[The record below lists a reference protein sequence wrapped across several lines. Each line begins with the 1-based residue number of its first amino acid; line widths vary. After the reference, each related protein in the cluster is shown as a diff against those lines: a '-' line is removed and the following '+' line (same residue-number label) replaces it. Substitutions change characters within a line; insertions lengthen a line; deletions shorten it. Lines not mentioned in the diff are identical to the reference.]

1 MGGHG
6 SSGPSGRTSQ
16 PESPHRKENALRWR
30 TQADPGGLEHRRS
43 RARFYSPTGHL
54 SSCSCIGLPAGK
66 VGLVFSSYS
75 RIPVTPFPRKASPS
89 PQIPALPGLPC
100 GNVPSS
106 GKTLPGGMCLL
117 LGTSPGVSVT
127 FILALGGQCV
137 GRQGLYGFKL
147 ESGSATHQ
155 LRNSSEF
162 NGGNIPYRALRQ
174 LQG

>member
-6 SSGPSGRTSQ
+6 SSGPSGRTSR
-16 PESPHRKENALRWR
+16 PESPHRKELRWR

-89 PQIPALPGLPC
+89 PSDPSPPRSPLWKCSLLREDSARRDVSTPGNFPRGLRDLHSCTWRAVC
-100 GNVPSS
+100 G
-106 GKTLPGGMCLL
+106 T
-117 LGTSPGVSVT
+117 
-127 FILALGGQCV
+127 A
-137 GRQGLYGFKL
+137 
-147 ESGSATHQ
+147 
-155 LRNSSEF
+155 
-162 NGGNIPYRALRQ
+162 RALWFQVGIWVSHSPAEELLRV
-174 LQG
+174 

>member
-1 MGGHG
+1 MAWNTEGQGQDFTHLQG
-6 SSGPSGRTSQ
+6 TSAPAPALGCQRGRLALCF
-16 PESPHRKENALRWR
+16 PPILESPLLPS
-30 TQADPGGLEHRRS
+30 PG
-43 RARFYSPTGHL
+43 
-54 SSCSCIGLPAGK
+54 K
-66 VGLVFSSYS
+66 
-75 RIPVTPFPRKASPS
+75 PRPP